1 MQELPTGLQS
11 FECIRKNN
19 YLYID
24 KTEKI
29 LQLAKTDKS
38 YFLSRPRRF
47 GKSLTISTLEAMFK
61 GKTELFKGLYAE
73 EWVKE
78 QAKNP
83 NPVIRLDMSALG
95 NYEDKKELNKSI
107 INYLVRYYIKKY
119 KLDIVLQDSSSD
131 VFLDVINEL
140 YEKFGS
146 VVVLIDE
153 YDKPMT
159 DNIDNLEKANE
170 MRELLRKFYNVLKGR
185 DEVKFVMF
193 TGVSKFS
200 KAGVFSGLNN
210 LKDIS
215 MTEKYGDIVGYTQKE
230 LEDNFGDYLEITSKE
245 LKTDKDNLLTKI
257 KKHYDGFS
265 FDGITRVYNPFS
277 ILNFFEDKKF
287 RNYWYDSCTPSFLAK
302 YFKEHKI
309 NDSDEYRHLKVSS
322 NFTNASEIEHASPE
336 SFLFQT
342 GYLTIEKWDDDKDEI
357 TLDFPNKE
365 VKDSLPN
372 LYLYNIYNI
381 TDYIKLA
388 DEILVSLKNGDMLN
402 VMLIF
407 NGILARIPKD
417 IFAPS
422 CEGEKKLDDFSND
435 SVNKKTIESLN
446 EEQRKIFENLMYS
459 KKEKWYRS
467 LFIMLLSAV
476 KVEFYPEVHD
486 FQGRSDVVIPFED
499 KIIII
504 EFKLAPTSK
513 DVSVKKKE
521 GEEQIKKYVPAYED
535 ISSFINEGEKKL
547 SNKKVITAVFVADDQ
562 KRQVIL

>member
-1 MQELPTGLQS
+1 MQLLPIGIQS
-11 FECIRKNN
+11 FQNIRDKDYN

-24 KTEKI
+24 KTEKL
-29 LQLAKTDKS
+29 LQLVKTKNS

-47 GKSLTISTLEAMFK
+47 GKSLTISTLESMFK

-73 EWVKE
+73 DWVKE
-78 QAKNP
+78 QSKNP

-95 NYEDKKELNKSI
+95 NYENKKELNKSI

-170 MRELLRKFYNVLKGR
+170 MRELLRPFYSILKGR

-215 MTEKYGDIVGYTQKE
+215 MSENYGDIVGYTQKE
-230 LEDNFGDYLEITSKE
+230 LEDNFGDWLEKNGHKMSLSKE
-245 LKTDKDNLLTKI
+245 ELLNTI

-265 FDGITRVYNPFS
+265 FDGKVRVYNPFS
-277 ILNFFEDKKF
+277 VLNFFDEGRF
-287 RNYWYDSCTPSFLAK
+287 RNYWYVSGLPSFLVK
-302 YFKEHKI
+302 YFKKHGITNPDKF
-309 NDSDEYRHLKVSS
+309 RHVEVES
-322 NFTNASEIEHASPE
+322 NFADEHEIESSTCE
-336 SFLFQT
+336 SFLYQA
-342 GYLTIEKWDDDKDEI
+342 GYLTIEKWESKDDKEI
-357 TLDFPNKE
+357 LTLDY
-365 VKDSLPN
+365 PN
-372 LYLYNIYNI
+372 LEVLGSISSLYLKDIYHIEN
-381 TDYIKLA
+381 YLPLGNALWNAIKTLK
-388 DEILVSLKNGDMLN
+388 DGNVEEIVG
-402 VMLIF
+402 IF
-407 NGILARIPKD
+407 NNLLEKMLKD

-422 CEGEKKLDDFSND
+422 KEGEKKLDFPKKAKEDNFIFSNRM
-435 SVNKKTIESLN
+435 SGEA
-446 EEQRKIFENLMYS
+446 Y
-459 KKEKWYRS
+459 YRS
-467 LFIMLLSAV
+467 LFVVLLRGGAGVSS
-476 KVEFYPEVHD
+476 
-486 FQGRSDVVIPFED
+486 FQESYTKDGRSDLIIPFDD

-504 EFKLAPTSK
+504 EFKFANNSK
-513 DVSVKKKE
+513 EVDKKRAEGQEQVKRCAESYKNERKK
-521 GEEQIKKYVPAYED
+521 I
-535 ISSFINEGEKKL
+535 
-547 SNKKVITAVFVADDQ
+547 ITVVLVADNE
-562 KRQVIL
+562 KRQVVV